1 MSGHLF
7 RRARTYFLQIGMHIP
22 SATFLLLIIV
32 LFAGSGLMPNKWLKF
47 AFGSTGIVVLVS
59 GIAGVFG

>member
-1 MSGHLF
+1 
-7 RRARTYFLQIGMHIP
+7 MHVP

-32 LFAGSGLMPNKWLKF
+32 LFAGSGLTPNKWLKF

>member
-1 MSGHLF
+1 
-7 RRARTYFLQIGMHIP
+7 MHIP

-47 AFGSTGIVVLVS
+47 AFGSTGIIVLVS